1 MKLPKRLSDIL
12 AQKQSFLDLQRNKLE
27 ASVVRQQSKLFNDL
41 ISEIVPGL
49 DIKDGIIQETVNN
62 YKQIAVLDKVY
73 KTASLSA
80 NTVIFNQVVET
91 TNKIGKLSKAYFEAV
106 IEPDMVKRLANVV
119 AKTDRLINLRIGLD
133 GGKMVRGGFI
143 ESLFT
148 SNPMGVDLKKF
159 TAKAITGHMNIKDY
173 TKGLKG
179 IVTGVDE
186 KLGGYERQ
194 FQRYAFDLYQ
204 QYDAAYNKTIGN
216 ELGFKYFIYQGG
228 LVQDSRDFCREHNS
242 HVYSVIESESWPTW
256 TPSQAIFITEFK
268 QKDLNEVPGYID
280 YPGYDPLIDRGGYN
294 CRHTLGWIPDAIA
307 FKMRP
312 DLKIIK
318 EVVNKLT

>member
-12 AQKQSFLDLQRNKLE
+12 ATKQSFLDLQRNKLE
-27 ASVVRQQSKLFNDL
+27 ASVVSQQSKLLDEL
-41 ISEIVPGL
+41 ITEIVPNL
-49 DIKDGIIQETVNN
+49 NIKNGVIQETVNN
-62 YKQIAVLDKVY
+62 YKQIAALDKVY

-80 NTVIFNQVVET
+80 NTAIFSQVTGTITKLGKINKSYFT
-91 TNKIGKLSKAYFEAV
+91 TI
-106 IEPDMVKRLANVV
+106 IDPDMAERFANIVT
-119 AKTDRLINLRIGLD
+119 KTDRLINLRIGLD

-159 TAKAITGHMNIKDY
+159 TSKAITGHMNIKDY

-179 IVTGVDE
+179 IVSGVDK

-194 FQRYAFDLYQ
+194 FNRYAFDLYQ

-242 HVYSVIESESWPTW
+242 HVYSVIESQSWPTW
-256 TPSQAIFITEFK
+256 TPSQAIFITTFK
-268 QKDLNEVPGYID
+268 QKDLSKVPGYLD

-294 CRHTLGWIPDAIA
+294 CRHVLGWLPDSIA

-312 DLKIIK
+312 DLKIIV
-318 EVVNKLT
+318 EVLK

>member
-12 AQKQSFLDLQRNKLE
+12 ATKQAYLDLQRNKLE
-27 ASVVRQQSKLFNDL
+27 ASVIRQQSKLFNDL
-41 ISEIVPGL
+41 ISEIVPNL
-49 DIKDGIIQETVNN
+49 NIKDGVIQETVNN
-62 YKQIAVLDKVY
+62 YKQIAVLDKAY
-73 KTASLSA
+73 KAASLNA
-80 NTVIFNQVVET
+80 NTVIFNQISRAT
-91 TNKIGKLSKAYFEAV
+91 TKIGKLSKTYFEAV
-106 IEPDMVKRLANVV
+106 IEPDMVKRFANVV

-148 SNPMGVDLKKF
+148 SNSMGVDLKKF

-179 IVTGVDE
+179 IVTGVDK

-194 FQRYAFDLYQ
+194 FNRYAFDLYQ

-242 HVYSVIESESWPTW
+242 HVYSVEESESWPTW
-256 TPSQAIFITEFK
+256 TPSQARFITTFK
-268 QKDLNEVPGYID
+268 QKDLSKVPGYLD

-294 CRHTLGWIPDAIA
+294 CRHVLGWIPDMIA

-318 EVVNKLT
+318 